1 MTTKANEKPTAE
13 WLPEFTPSADIV
25 KMATAKSPTSVQAD
39 EREGYYGVPLLK
51 RPKWRWEIALYFFF
65 EGISAGSFLLGA
77 LADLSGNKRLRE
89 LARAAY
95 DVSFLTLLPCPPL
108 LIADLGRPERF
119 HHMLRV
125 FKPTSPMNLGAW
137 TLTGFSAPVI
147 AIAAIG
153 LISDGSS
160 NGQNQLALR
169 SGLGA
174 AGLPFALTM
183 ISYPGVL
190 LSTTS
195 TPVWSRSRFLGALFA
210 CSSIGNGAAATSFAL
225 SLQKGSHS
233 VALERLAKIESTARI
248 CEGAAL
254 FTYLVTSKDAAKPL
268 TKGRHSLL
276 FWLGAIGCGLLLPVV
291 LSDIRKQN
299 KNHRRSREKGIVRSV
314 LSLAGGLALK
324 WAITH
329 AGKQSADDIHATR
342 NATRPSKSAPGWSPG

>member
-1 MTTKANEKPTAE
+1 
-13 WLPEFTPSADIV
+13 
-25 KMATAKSPTSVQAD
+25 MATTKSPTNPQAD
-39 EREGYYGVPLLK
+39 EPEDYYGVPLLK
-51 RPKWRWEIALYFFF
+51 RPKWRWEIAFYFFL
-65 EGISAGSFLLGA
+65 EGISAGAFLLGA

-89 LARAAY
+89 LTRAAY

-119 HHMLRV
+119 HHMLRI

-137 TLTGFSAPVI
+137 TLTGFSAPVTTL
-147 AIAAIG
+147 AALR
-153 LISDGSS
+153 LISDGSAS
-160 NGQNQLALR
+160 DQNKLALR

-174 AGLPFALTM
+174 VGLPFALTM
-183 ISYPGVL
+183 TSYPGVL

-210 CSSIGNGAAATSFAL
+210 CGSVGNGAAATSLAL
-225 SLQKGSHS
+225 SLRKGDQS

-254 FTYLVTSKDAAKPL
+254 VAYLVTSKDAAQPL

-276 FWLGAIGCGLLLPVV
+276 FWLGAIGCGLLLPLI
-291 LSDIRKQN
+291 LSDNRKHN
-299 KNHRRSREKGIVRSV
+299 KNRKPTRGRSIVRSA

-329 AGKQSADDIHATR
+329 AGRESADDVQATR
-342 NATRPSKSAPGWSPG
+342 NATRPNKSAPGWGLRLEGL